1 MPVGR
6 PSGPT
11 SIRPPLGCAVAL
23 KVLDVIERDRLADHV
38 RTTGDLLKARITK
51 LSEDHPGVV
60 KSARGLG
67 FMLGI
72 ELQDRSRIRAFS
84 ASDKPASIQFVNRLH
99 EAGVL
104 TIPSGNQIARLL
116 PALNL
121 PRSQAEEG
129 MDVIEGLVKSLA

>member
-1 MPVGR
+1 MPKAK
-6 PSGPT
+6 
-11 SIRPPLGCAVAL
+11 PPAS
-23 KVLDVIERDRLADHV
+23 VLSSDLHIKGNI

-104 TIPSGNQIARLL
+104 TIPSGTQRLQ
-116 PALNL
+116 
-121 PRSQAEEG
+121 R
-129 MDVIEGLVKSLA
+129 KS